1 MGIHAMTNISAE
13 SAAGGDLEQRY
24 RNMFQAMAVAFWDL
38 DFTGVGNLLRKW
50 KASGVTDL
58 RRFLLEHPPLVREA
72 MAATMA
78 LDVNE
83 KSVRL
88 FRAKNRDELL
98 GPIDRYWP
106 PQSEWVYLESVVA
119 AIAGKASYE
128 AECALRAADG
138 SLFDAL
144 FTVSFPSGAVGRG
157 TILVGI
163 VDMPERNRALH
174 ELHRVQA
181 ELAHAARIA
190 TLGELSASI
199 AHEVNQPLAAIV
211 TSGEAGLRW
220 LGRPEPDLGETRAAI
235 TRMIADGKRAAEV
248 IGRIRAMATKG
259 APVRV
264 RLRPNEVV
272 ADAAMLVAREVA
284 AHGVALALDLAP
296 GLPEIAADK
305 VQLQQVVIN
314 MLVNAIQAM
323 AQAAG
328 ERRLAVRTRRADGG
342 VAIEVADS
350 GPGIPLEAAKRI
362 FDAFYTTKASGMG
375 MGLSICRTLVEA
387 HGGTIALAEKIGPGA
402 LFRVTLP
409 VAD

>member
-1 MGIHAMTNISAE
+1 MTKISAE
-13 SAAGGDLEQRY
+13 SGAESGLEQRY

-38 DFTGVGNLLRKW
+38 DFTGVGNLLRQW

-58 RRFLLEHPPLVREA
+58 RRYLIENPHRVREA
-72 MAATMA
+72 MAATHA
-78 LDVNE
+78 LDVNA

-88 FRAKNRDELL
+88 FRGASREALL
-98 GPIDRYWP
+98 GPIDRFWP
-106 PQSEWVYLESVVA
+106 PQSEWVYVESVVA
-119 AIAGKASYE
+119 AVSGKPSYE
-128 AECALRAADG
+128 AECAFRAADG

-163 VDMPERNRALH
+163 VDMTERNRARD
-174 ELHRVQA
+174 ELHTVQA

-211 TSGEAGLRW
+211 TGGEAALRW
-220 LGRPEPDLGETRAAI
+220 LGRAEPDIGEATAAI
-235 TRMIADGKRAAEV
+235 ARMIGDGKRAAEV
-248 IGRIRAMATKG
+248 IGRIRALATKG

-264 RLRPNEVV
+264 RLRPNDIV
-272 ADAAMLVAREVA
+272 ADAAILVAREVA
-284 AHGVALALDLAP
+284 AQGVALALDLAP

-314 MLVNAIQAM
+314 LLVNAIQAM

-328 ERRLAVRTRRADGG
+328 ERRLAARTRRCEDG
-342 VAIEVADS
+342 VAIEVDDS
-350 GPGIPLEAAKRI
+350 GPGIPAEAAKRI
-362 FDAFYTTKASGMG
+362 FDAFYTTKEAGMG

-387 HGGTIALAEKIGPGA
+387 HGGTIALVAKAGPGA
-402 LFRVTLP
+402 LFHVTLP
-409 VAD
+409 IAGAPSA

>member
-1 MGIHAMTNISAE
+1 MTKISAPPVDD
-13 SAAGGDLEQRY
+13 GGLEQRY
-24 RNMFQAMAVAFWDL
+24 RNLFQAMAVAFWDL

-58 RRFLLEHPPLVREA
+58 RRFLLDHPPLVREA
-72 MAATMA
+72 MAATTA
-78 LDVNE
+78 RDVNE

-88 FRAKNRDELL
+88 FRAKSREELL
-98 GPIDRYWP
+98 GPIDRFWP

-119 AIAGKASYE
+119 AISGKPGYE
-128 AECALRAADG
+128 AECAFRAADG

-144 FTVSFPSGAVGRG
+144 FTVSFPTGAVGRG

-163 VDMPERNRALH
+163 VDMTERNRALD

-211 TSGEAGLRW
+211 TSGEAALRW
-220 LGRPEPDLGETRAAI
+220 LGRAAPDLGEAKAAI
-235 TRMIADGKRAAEV
+235 ARMIGDGKRAAEV
-248 IGRIRAMATKG
+248 IGRIRALATKG
-259 APVRV
+259 EPVRA
-264 RLRPNEVV
+264 RLRPNDIV

-284 AHGVALALDLAP
+284 ANGVALSLDLAP

-314 MLVNAIQAM
+314 LLVNAIQAM
-323 AQAAG
+323 AQAG
-328 ERRLAVRTRRADGG
+328 SERRLAARTRGAADGI
-342 VAIEVADS
+342 AIEVDDS
-350 GPGIPLEAAKRI
+350 GPGIPPETAQRV
-362 FDAFYTTKASGMG
+362 FDAFYTTKATGMG

-387 HGGTIALAEKIGPGA
+387 HGGTIALADKAGPGA

-409 VAD
+409 KAA

>member
-1 MGIHAMTNISAE
+1 MTKISAPPVDD
-13 SAAGGDLEQRY
+13 GGLEQRY
-24 RNMFQAMAVAFWDL
+24 RNLFQAMAVAFWDL

-58 RRFLLEHPPLVREA
+58 RRFLLDHPPLVREA
-72 MAATMA
+72 MAATTA
-78 LDVNE
+78 RDVNE

-88 FRAKNRDELL
+88 FRAKSREELL
-98 GPIDRYWP
+98 GPIDRFWP

-119 AIAGKASYE
+119 AISGKPSYE
-128 AECALRAADG
+128 AECAFRAADG

-144 FTVSFPSGAVGRG
+144 FTVSFPTGAVGRG

-163 VDMPERNRALH
+163 VDMTERNRALD

-211 TSGEAGLRW
+211 TSGEAALRW
-220 LGRPEPDLGETRAAI
+220 LGRAAPDLGEAKAAI
-235 TRMIADGKRAAEV
+235 ARMIGDGKRAAEV
-248 IGRIRAMATKG
+248 IGRIRALATKG
-259 APVRV
+259 EPVRA
-264 RLRPNEVV
+264 RLRPNDIV

-284 AHGVALALDLAP
+284 ANGVALSLDLAP

-314 MLVNAIQAM
+314 LLVNAIQAM
-323 AQAAG
+323 AQAG
-328 ERRLAVRTRRADGG
+328 SERRLAARTRGAADGI
-342 VAIEVADS
+342 AIEVDDS
-350 GPGIPLEAAKRI
+350 GPGIPPETAQRV
-362 FDAFYTTKASGMG
+362 FDAFYTTKATGMG

-387 HGGTIALAEKIGPGA
+387 HGGTIALADKAGPGA

-409 VAD
+409 KAA